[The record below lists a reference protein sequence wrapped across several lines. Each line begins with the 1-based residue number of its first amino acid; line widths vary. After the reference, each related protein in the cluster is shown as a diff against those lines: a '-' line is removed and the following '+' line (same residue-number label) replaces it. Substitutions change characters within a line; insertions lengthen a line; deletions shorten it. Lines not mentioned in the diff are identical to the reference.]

1 MTENRIKECKDMI
14 NIIKSNARRVPAVKQ
29 RTVIK
34 SVSLAS
40 YLFVLDETLSILNS
54 LEAENNSLKKE
65 ISILNQAIAA
75 QHIDFPNSSVRS
87 TDLYD
92 PIDKLFN

>member
-1 MTENRIKECKDMI
+1 MTDNRIKECKDMI
-14 NIIKSNARRVPAVKQ
+14 NIIKSNARSVPAVKQ

-34 SVSLAS
+34 SVSLAT

-65 ISILNQAIAA
+65 ILILNQAIVA

-87 TDLYD
+87 TDLFD
-92 PIDKLFN
+92 PIDKLF